1 MMKGIQTLYFICFLL
16 LLISCSSTKYVGEGE
31 YLLDKVEIV
40 SDGKTYKNSDLKPYL
55 RQQPNFKAF
64 GLMKWQLFVY
74 SHPLHHPAVLCS
86 KTVKAGYQARGNHPG
101 YYLRRNHHAGNHT
114 GNAGTR
120 DLFRRCLQN
129 HRCTEC
135 TPPAQQHS

>member
-64 GLMKWQLFVY
+64 GLMK
-74 SHPLHHPAVLCS
+74 C
-86 KTVKAGYQARGNHPG
+86 TIGR
-101 YYLRRNHHAGNHT
+101 
-114 GNAGTR
+114 AGTR
-120 DLFRRCLQN
+120 RNGSINSFAGWERLPSFWIRRW
-129 HRCTEC
+129 
-135 TPPAQQHS
+135 

>member
-55 RQQPNFKAF
+55 RQ
-64 GLMKWQLFVY
+64 
-74 SHPLHHPAVLCS
+74 HPTLKHSADEMAVVCVRL
-86 KTVKAGYQARGNHPG
+86 VGPEREEMDQ
-101 YYLRRNHHAGNHT
+101 
-114 GNAGTR
+114 
-120 DLFRRCLQN
+120 
-129 HRCTEC
+129 
-135 TPPAQQHS
+135 